1 MGTKPLN
8 RRTSVL
14 KIGIFALFCAMACS
28 HLTISGQEA
37 EKVHFF
43 EQNIRPLLIEHCY
56 ECHSEEHKIKGGLRL
71 DLQKGWEIGGDSG
84 RAIEPGQPDQ
94 SLLLEAMQFTN
105 PDLEMPPKGK
115 IPDHKIDL
123 IKQWIRMGAPDPRNG
138 ELESSEENTIDLESG
153 RQFWSFRPIKDP
165 DIPSVQHQDWPRTPI
180 DHFIMA
186 GWEKEDIM
194 PVEDASPLDLLRRV
208 YFDLVGLPP
217 SPEEIQS
224 FAADPS
230 EKHYQDIVDQLLA
243 SKGFGEKW
251 GRHWLDLA
259 RYAESTGGGRSSV
272 LANAWRYRNYVIES
286 YNTDK
291 PIDHF
296 IREQLAGDLMDWET
310 PEQRSNQLIATAY
323 LAIGPKNLDLQDKEM
338 LRMNTVDEQIDT
350 IGRSLLGM
358 TLGCVRCHDH
368 KFDPIPMEDYYAL
381 AGIFRSTRTLV
392 RDNVSRLVEQ
402 DLPVSPRTKAEYE
415 THQKSVKEV
424 EAAIKEAKK
433 IKKPNTEQ
441 KALLVSLDNQL
452 KALKKSAPAP
462 LPKAISVNDEK
473 DAGDYA
479 LCVRGNVHQ
488 LGDPVKR
495 GFMQVTLPKNPTP
508 PTIAKGQSGRLE
520 LADWV
525 TSDNNPLTRRVYVNR
540 VWHHLFG
547 RGIVRSV
554 DNFGSTGDAP
564 SHPALLD
571 YLATRFSNNRW
582 STKQLVR
589 QIVLSRTYRL
599 STKDQPENRHKDPDN
614 ALRWA
619 MKRRHLTAEAIRDSV
634 LVASGQLQNGHIKS
648 MLPGAASS
656 DSALRNAKLDYE
668 IIVQPKVRSVYIPI
682 FREEGRNALLDVFD
696 FANPSFTV
704 GRRIPGVRPTQSLYL
719 MNNEWVM
726 DQAEF
731 TAQRL
736 LTDLRDTTTQEK
748 VRHLYLRTLSRAPSD
763 SEMRIAL
770 DYLNQATDL
779 NQSGAWAGL
788 VHSLFSCVDFRYMH

>member
-1 MGTKPLN
+1 MGIISINRWICRPKHRCLAFLSGMVCPLL
-8 RRTSVL
+8 SV
-14 KIGIFALFCAMACS
+14 
-28 HLTISGQEA
+28 SGLETEGVA
-37 EKVHFF
+37 FF
-43 EQNIRPLLIEHCY
+43 EKNIRPLLIEHCY

-71 DLQKGWEIGGDSG
+71 DLRQGWEIGGDSG
-84 RAIEPGQPDQ
+84 KAIQPGQPEE
-94 SLLLEAMQFTN
+94 SLLLEAMQYTD

-123 IKQWIRMGAPDPRNG
+123 VTQWIRMGAPDPRSG
-138 ELESSEENTIDLESG
+138 ALESSKEDTIDLETG
-153 RQFWSFRPIKDP
+153 RQFWSFRAVEDP
-165 DIPSVQHQDWPRTPI
+165 LIPAVKQTDWPGNPI
-180 DHFIMA
+180 DHFILA
-186 GWEKEDIM
+186 KLEKKGLT
-194 PVEDASPLDLLRRV
+194 PVEEAAPLDLLRRV
-208 YFDLVGLPP
+208 YFDLTGLPP
-217 SPEEIQS
+217 SAADIQR
-224 FAADPS
+224 FASDPS
-230 EKHYQDIVDQLLA
+230 EKHYQEIVDHLLA

-286 YNTDK
+286 FNKDK
-291 PIDHF
+291 PVDQF
-296 IREQLAGDLMDWET
+296 IREQLAGDLMDWKT
-310 PEQRSNQLIATAY
+310 PEQRSAQLIATAF

-350 IGRSLLGM
+350 VGRSLLGM

-368 KFDPIPMEDYYAL
+368 KFDPIPMVDYYAL
-381 AGIFRSTRTLV
+381 AGIFRSTRTLI

-402 DLPVSPRTKAEYE
+402 ELPVPPEKKVRYE
-415 THQKSVKEV
+415 THQTTLKEV
-424 EAAIKEAKK
+424 EDALKEIKK
-433 IKKPNTEQ
+433 IKEPNSEQ
-441 KALLVSLDNQL
+441 KANLNYLEDQL
-452 KALKKSAPAP
+452 KALKQSAPAP
-462 LPKAISVNDEK
+462 LPMAISVEDEK

-488 LGDPVKR
+488 LGDPVRR
-495 GFMQVTLPKNPTP
+495 GFLQVTFPQTPSP

-520 LADWV
+520 LADWIG
-525 TSDNNPLTRRVYVNR
+525 SNENPLTRRVYVNR

-571 YLATRFSNNRW
+571 FLASRFSENQW

-589 QIVLSRTYRL
+589 QIVLSKTYRL
-599 STKDQPENRHKDPDN
+599 SSNNHPENRHKDPEN

-619 MKRRHLTAEAIRDSV
+619 MERRHLTAEAIRDSV
-634 LVASGQLQNGHIKS
+634 LTASGQLQGGHIES

-668 IIVQPKVRSVYIPI
+668 DIVQPKARSVYIPI
-682 FREEGRNALLDVFD
+682 FREEGRNALLDAFD

-719 MNNEWVM
+719 MNNEWIM
-726 DQAEF
+726 DQAELA
-731 TAQRL
+731 AQRL
-736 LTDLRDTTTQEK
+736 LNDLQDAPLQEK
-748 VRHLYLRTLSRAPSD
+748 IHHLYLRTLSRAPSE
-763 SEMRIAL
+763 SEMHIAL
-770 DYLNQATDL
+770 DYLNLTADQ
-779 NQSGAWAGL
+779 NHSSAWAGL
-788 VHSLFSCVDFRYMH
+788 VHSLFSCVDFRYLP

>member
-1 MGTKPLN
+1 MGIISIN
-8 RRTSVL
+8 RWTGLPKKGYLPFLFGMLCIILSIPVHASE
-14 KIGIFALFCAMACS
+14 GIA
-28 HLTISGQEA
+28 
-37 EKVHFF
+37 FF
-43 EQNIRPLLIEHCY
+43 ETHIRPLLIEHCY

-71 DLQKGWEIGGDSG
+71 DLRQGWEIGGDSG
-84 RAIEPGQPDQ
+84 KAIEPGQPEQ
-94 SLLLEAMQFTN
+94 SLLLEAIQFTN

-115 IPDHKIDL
+115 ITDHKIDL
-123 IKQWIRMGAPDPRNG
+123 ITQWIRMGAPDPRNG
-138 ELESSEENTIDLESG
+138 ELESSGEQAIDLEAG
-153 RQFWSFRPIKDP
+153 RQFWSFRPVEDP
-165 DIPSVQHQDWPRTPI
+165 DIPPVQHQAWPRNPI

-186 GWEKEDIM
+186 GLEKKDIT
-194 PVEDASPLDLLRRV
+194 PVNDAPPLDLLRRV
-208 YFDLVGLPP
+208 YFDLAGLPP
-217 SPEEIQS
+217 SPEDIQS

-286 YNTDK
+286 YNSDK
-291 PIDHF
+291 PIDLF
-296 IREQLAGDLMDWET
+296 IREQLAGDLMDWKT
-310 PEQRSNQLIATAY
+310 PEQRSKQLIATAY

-381 AGIFRSTRTLV
+381 AGIFRSTRTLI

-402 DLPVSPRTKAEYE
+402 ELPVSTKTKAEYAA
-415 THQKSVKEV
+415 HQKARKEV
-424 EAAIKEAKK
+424 EIAIKEAKK
-433 IKKPNTEQ
+433 IKEPSTEQ
-441 KALLVSLDNQL
+441 KAHLVSLENQL

-462 LPKAISVNDEK
+462 LPQAISVNDEK

-495 GFMQVTLPKNPTP
+495 GFMQVTLPKNHTP

-525 TSDNNPLTRRVYVNR
+525 TSDKNPLTRRVYVNR
-540 VWHHLFG
+540 IWHHLFG

-571 YLATRFSNNRW
+571 FLASRFSESGW
-582 STKQLVR
+582 STKKLVR

-599 STKDQPENRHKDPDN
+599 ATTNHPANRQKDPDK

-619 MKRRHLTAEAIRDSV
+619 MERRHLAAEAIRDSV

-668 IIVQPKVRSVYIPI
+668 VIVQPKVRSVYIPI
-682 FREEGRNALLDVFD
+682 FREEGRNALLDAFD

-719 MNNEWVM
+719 MNNEWIM
-726 DQAEF
+726 DQAEIA
-731 TAQRL
+731 AQRL
-736 LTDLRDTTTQEK
+736 LTDLQDTPIQEK
-748 VRHLYLRTLSRAPSD
+748 IRHLYLRTLSRAPSE

-770 DYLNQATDL
+770 DYLNLAAH
-779 NQSGAWAGL
+779 QSQSSAWAGL
-788 VHSLFSCVDFRYMH
+788 VHSLFSCVDFRYLH